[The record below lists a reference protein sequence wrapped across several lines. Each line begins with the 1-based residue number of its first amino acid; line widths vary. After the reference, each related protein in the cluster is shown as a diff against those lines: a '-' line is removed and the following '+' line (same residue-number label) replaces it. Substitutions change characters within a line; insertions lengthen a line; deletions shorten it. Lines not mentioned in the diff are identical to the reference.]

1 MALAGSF
8 FSRNLKKHKEFNI
21 DLLSIEKVLIG
32 LGEKTYGT
40 GEIAKLLQIT
50 KRTLRFYD
58 QIGLLTPSSLS
69 EGGHRIYTEE
79 EIEKLYK
86 IRLLKALGLNLK
98 QVKLIFEESTLE
110 WEDLLQQQ
118 LEEIENQMKTYKLMQ
133 EIILVVQRSIKLEGK
148 MDWDNLFRYLH
159 LLYETKPDA
168 RQIGLINL
176 FTEEELDFLEKH
188 LPRIQD
194 DDPRTQEF
202 IELFAEIK
210 ADENRDPASEK
221 AMAWAKRFLRA
232 SDRIFAGR
240 EELRDKLW
248 RIQKDAPELIT
259 HYPVDNSILDF
270 IEAAVKQ
277 LHQAKEV

>member
-1 MALAGSF
+1 MLLARAGSF
-8 FSRNLKKHKEFNI
+8 FSRYRKKHKKYHIE
-21 DLLSIEKVLIG
+21 LLFIEKVLIG
-32 LGEKTYGT
+32 LREKTYGT

-118 LEEIENQMKTYKLMQ
+118 LEEIENQMKKYKLMQ

-221 AMAWAKRFLRA
+221 AKAWAKRFLQA
-232 SDRIFAGR
+232 SDRLFAGR
-240 EELRDKLW
+240 EELREKLW
-248 RIQKDAPELIT
+248 RIQKEAPELIT

-270 IEAAVKQ
+270 IETAVKRLQ
-277 LHQAKEV
+277 

>member
-1 MALAGSF
+1 MLLALAGSF
-8 FSRNLKKHKEFNI
+8 FSRNWKKHKEFNI
-21 DLLSIEKVLIG
+21 ESLSIEKVLIG

-133 EIILVVQRSIKLEGK
+133 EIILVVQRSIKLEGR
-148 MDWDNLFRYLH
+148 MEWDHLFRYLH

-168 RQIGLINL
+168 RQVGLVNL
-176 FTEEELDFLEKH
+176 FSEEELDFLDKH
-188 LPRIQD
+188 LPRIQN

-210 ADENRDPASEK
+210 ADENRDPCSEK
-221 AMAWAKRFLRA
+221 AKEWAKRFLQA

-240 EELRDKLW
+240 EELREKLW
-248 RIQKDAPELIT
+248 RIQKEAPELIMQ
-259 HYPVDNSILDF
+259 YPVDNQILDF
-270 IEAAVKQ
+270 IEEAIKQ
-277 LHQAKEV
+277 LQ

>member
-1 MALAGSF
+1 MA
-8 FSRNLKKHKEFNI
+8 R
-21 DLLSIEKVLIG
+21 
-32 LGEKTYGT
+32 
-40 GEIAKLLQIT
+40 LLQIT

-58 QIGLLTPSSLS
+58 QIGLLTPSSWS
-69 EGGHRIYTEE
+69 EGGHRVYTED

-118 LEEIENQMKTYKLMQ
+118 LEEIENKMKTYKLMQ

-148 MDWDNLFRYLH
+148 MDWDHLFRYLH
-159 LLYETKPDA
+159 LLYEAKPDA
-168 RQIGLINL
+168 RQVGLINL
-176 FTEEELDFLEKH
+176 FTEEELDFLEKN

-194 DDPRTQEF
+194 NDSRTQEF

-221 AMAWAKRFLRA
+221 ARAWAKRFLRA

-240 EELRDKLW
+240 EELREKLW
-248 RIQKDAPELIT
+248 RIQKEAPELIM
-259 HYPVDNSILDF
+259 HYPVDSKLLDF
-270 IEAAVKQ
+270 IEEAIKQ
-277 LHQAKEV
+277 LPKEREL